1 MSDLPLKKKENMTE
15 QEEMAF
21 ENIQLNVEA
30 IAFAIMGQVIQKFEM
45 ETLFNTKLPKLKLI
59 FY

>member
-1 MSDLPLKKKENMTE
+1 MTY
-15 QEEMAF
+15 
-21 ENIQLNVEA
+21 
-30 IAFAIMGQVIQKFEM
+30 AIMGQVIQKFEM